1 MAESFQTYMIVV
13 YRSLFKFKCVKKTF
27 FLSGLLISSTFVQAQ
42 EKTPLAT
49 DSTDKI
55 NLNEITISAT
65 RFKENSIFLPQ
76 KVVSINAAKIAA
88 YNQQTTAE
96 LLSQSGEVLIQKSQL
111 GGGSPIIRGFEANK
125 ILIVVD
131 GVRMNN
137 AIFRGGHLQ
146 NVITIDNAVL
156 DKTEIL
162 FGPSSVIYGSDALGG
177 VLSFYTK
184 DPVLSDTAEKTV
196 VSGNAFVRYA
206 SAYNERTGHFDL
218 NVGGK
223 KIASL
228 TSITVSDFGDLE
240 QGSKYYAQFPNWGKR
255 NFYVQ
260 RINGVDSMV
269 ANSNPDKQIGT
280 GYTQYDVLQKLLFK
294 TGKLQHT
301 LNFQFST
308 TSNISRYDR
317 LTDVNAVGIAR
328 SAEWYYGPQKRLL
341 AAWNV
346 SLPSTNLYNKGQIVA
361 AYQDVEESRHNRN
374 YRNVNLNHREER
386 VKIGSINADFFKKK
400 GQVEVNYG
408 AEITYNKVNSTAYA
422 QNIVTGVRSGL
433 DTRYPD
439 GGSYTQS
446 YAAYTT
452 GLYKVSKKITV
463 NGGLRF
469 THNRLNANFN
479 DKTFF
484 PFPFDNIEQQS
495 DAVSGNLGIV
505 ALPGEGWKLSALVGT
520 GFRTPNVDDVSKVF
534 ESGNGTLIIPNPN
547 LEPEKS
553 ISYEVGVSK
562 TVPKKLSVDATVWYS
577 NLTNALSTDFSTL
590 NGSSTVLYNGNT
602 SNVITVVNMKKAFSW
617 GVSANVNATLGKYV
631 GVSSVFNYTYGRIRE
646 NPNDYPLDHVPPAF
660 GKTSITGSFSEL
672 TVELF
677 ALYNAAKDSA
687 NYNLRGE
694 DNQQYSADPIRGY
707 YPGWATANFRAGYRL
722 NRFASFQLA
731 VENIFDKYYRV
742 FASGLGAPGR
752 NVVLTLRGNF

>member
-1 MAESFQTYMIVV
+1 MKNIV
-13 YRSLFKFKCVKKTF
+13 
-27 FLSGLLISSTFVQAQ
+27 LLISCVLGPYFGQAQ
-42 EKTPLAT
+42 EKVPLSKDTA
-49 DSTDKI
+49 SEIK
-55 NLNEITISAT
+55 LNEITVSAT

-76 KVVSINAAKIAA
+76 KVVSINAAKIAS

-156 DKTEIL
+156 DKTEVL

-184 DPVLSDTAEKTV
+184 DPVLSSTAGKTA

-206 SAYNERTGHFDL
+206 SAYNEKTGHIDL
-218 NVGGK
+218 NIGSQ

-228 TSITVSDFGDLE
+228 TSITVSDFGNLE

-269 ANSNPDKQIGT
+269 ANTNPDKQIAT
-280 GYTQYDVLQKLLFK
+280 GYTQYDLLQKLLFK
-294 TGKLQHT
+294 TGQVQHR

-308 TSNISRYDR
+308 TSDINRYDR
-317 LTDVNAVGIAR
+317 LTDVNAAGIAR

-341 AAWNV
+341 AAWNI
-346 SLPSTNLYNKGQIVA
+346 SIPSTNFYNKAQIVA

-374 YRNVNLNHREER
+374 YRSSILNHRQER
-386 VKIGSINADFFKKK
+386 VKIGSLNADFFKKM

-408 AEITYNKVNSTAYA
+408 AEITYNKVNSTAYVE
-422 QNIVTGVRSGL
+422 NIITGARSGL

-439 GGSYTQS
+439 GGSSTQS

-452 GLYKVSKKITV
+452 GLYKISRYFTV

-469 THNRLNANFN
+469 THNRLDANFN

-484 PFPFDNIEQQS
+484 PFPFDNIEQQT

-520 GFRTPNVDDVSKVF
+520 GFRTPNVDDMSKVF
-534 ESGNGTLIIPNPN
+534 ESGNGTLIVPNPN
-547 LEPEKS
+547 LEPEKT

-562 TVPKKLSVDATVWYS
+562 TVTKKFSAGATIWYS
-577 NLTNALSTDFSTL
+577 NLNNALTTDFSSL
-590 NGSSTVLYNGNT
+590 NGSPTVMYNGTT
-602 SNVITVVNMKKAFSW
+602 SRVVTVINMKKAYSW
-617 GVSANVNATLGKYV
+617 GVSANVNAALGKHLTFT
-631 GVSSVFNYTYGRIRE
+631 SLFNYTYGRIKER
-646 NPNDYPLDHVPPAF
+646 PQDYPLDHVPPGF
-660 GKTSITGSFSEL
+660 GKTSIVGSFGKL
-672 TVELF
+672 NIELF
-677 ALYNAAKDSA
+677 ALYHAAKDSA

-694 DNQQYSADPIRGY
+694 DNQQYSADPVRGY
-707 YPGWATANFRAGYRL
+707 YPSWATANFRAGYRI
-722 NRFASFQLA
+722 NKYAAFQLA

-752 NVVLTLRGNF
+752 NFVLTIRGNF